1 MEGYGLEWLELVGRW
16 LHLLFGIAWIGA
28 SLHFV
33 RVDRGLVA
41 PSSESD
47 ERQGTFWAIHG
58 GGIYEFTKYKGAPA
72 VWPSELHW
80 SKWEAYSTWLS
91 GVLLLFLVYY
101 VKAEAYLYGELELL
115 HTPLRAVMASMALI
129 AGSVLVYEGLIRSA
143 LPARPAVLAWVMGGL
158 VLGLSFLSLTLFAP
172 RAAFIHVGAVLGS
185 IMVGNVFFGIIP
197 AQKAFVAAV
206 QQGRAPDQSR
216 ADKAKQRSFFNNYFT
231 LPVLFCMVSLHFPMV
246 YQHELAGVSLFLIM
260 LAGALGRHFFNLRHV
275 GLHQPIYLAA
285 AALILMGVAWL
296 IQPRSIEVEADTQL
310 SADPVEARQAKA
322 ELEAEV
328 MALVNLHCVN
338 CHADQPTYPGFS
350 SAPAGLSYE
359 SLAML
364 RAQSARA
371 MTAIQSGYMPLGN
384 LTQLSKDDRA
394 KLVRYLAT
402 EGSAP

>member
-1 MEGYGLEWLELVGRW
+1 MEGYLLGWLELVARW

-33 RVDRGLVA
+33 RVDRGLVP
-41 PSSESD
+41 PSSEED

-72 VWPSELHW
+72 AWPRDLHW

-91 GVLLLFLVYY
+91 GMLLLFLIYY
-101 VKAEAYLYGELELL
+101 LKAEAYLYGESPWVN
-115 HTPLRAVMASMALI
+115 TPLGAVMASLGLI
-129 AGSVLVYEGLIRSA
+129 AGSVLIYECLIRSS
-143 LPARPAVLAWVMGGL
+143 LPSRPSLLAWMMAGL
-158 VLGLSFLSLTLFAP
+158 ILGLCFLSLALFSP
-172 RAAFIHVGAVLGS
+172 RAAFIHVGVVMGS

-206 QQGRAPDQSR
+206 QEGRAPDQDR

-246 YQHELAGVSLFLIM
+246 YQHELASVCLFLIM
-260 LAGALGRHFFNLRHV
+260 LAGALGRHFFNMRHIGV
-275 GLHQPIYLAA
+275 HQPAFLAA
-285 AALILMGVAWL
+285 AILILIGVAVL
-296 IQPRSIEVEADTQL
+296 IQPRLIGANSDQEPRLNAQ
-310 SADPVEARQAKA
+310 KA
-322 ELEAEV
+322 IQTNTERDAEV

-338 CHADQPTYPGFS
+338 CHANKPTYPGFS
-350 SAPAGLSYE
+350 SPPAGLSYE
-359 SLAML
+359 SLAMFK
-364 RAQSARA
+364 AQSARA

-384 LTQLSKDDRA
+384 LTQLSKEDRA

-402 EGSAP
+402 EGVAP